1 MAINAQ
7 GKTQSSVVHLD
18 SLLFASRLCSTLVYS
33 ADTSSDTYTYM
44 HEYLYKYC
52 IWFILFGI
60 YFLRSCESQKLYM
73 QIRIR
78 IGICQAYA
86 RNVSLLRAYLRLLS
100 VRLTASR
107 PRLISL
113 FVFCPHPP
121 CLSPSFFVSF
131 CDSSTALTSC
141 LDPLRAYICLLVL
154 FNMQHIFI
162 IQYAWVLCPLFLFLI
177 PFLPLPFSMF
187 YTLEMLQSC
196 KLDKSLDFCFV
207 CCSLKM

>member
-7 GKTQSSVVHLD
+7 GKAQSSVVHLD

-33 ADTSSDTYTYM
+33 ADTSTDTYM

-78 IGICQAYA
+78 IGTCQAYA

-113 FVFCPHPP
+113 FVFSISFRFLFVTAARLWPHVLTR
-121 CLSPSFFVSF
+121 CGLTFVSWF
-131 CDSSTALTSC
+131 CLTC
-141 LDPLRAYICLLVL
+141 NTYL
-154 FNMQHIFI
+154 
-162 IQYAWVLCPLFLFLI
+162 
-177 PFLPLPFSMF
+177 
-187 YTLEMLQSC
+187 
-196 KLDKSLDFCFV
+196 
-207 CCSLKM
+207 

>member
-7 GKTQSSVVHLD
+7 GKAQSSVVHLD

-33 ADTSSDTYTYM
+33 ADTYTYM

-52 IWFILFGI
+52 RWFILFGI

-113 FVFCPHPP
+113 FVFCLAP
-121 CLSPSFFVSF
+121 LFFSSFSF
-131 CDSSTALTSC
+131 CDSSPGLTSC

-162 IQYAWVLCPLFLFLI
+162 IQYAWVLWVLFLLI
-177 PFLPLPFSMF
+177 PSLPLPFSMF

>member
-7 GKTQSSVVHLD
+7 GKAQSSVVHLD

-33 ADTSSDTYTYM
+33 ADTSTDTYMY
-44 HEYLYKYC
+44 EYLYKYC
-52 IWFILFGI
+52 RWFILFGI
-60 YFLRSCESQKLYM
+60 YFLRSCQSQKLYM

-78 IGICQAYA
+78 IGTCQAYA

-113 FVFCPHPP
+113 FVFFLP
-121 CLSPSFFVSF
+121 LSSFSF

-162 IQYAWVLCPLFLFLI
+162 IQYAWVLWVLFLFLI
-177 PFLPLPFSMF
+177 PSLPLPFSMF

>member
-7 GKTQSSVVHLD
+7 GKAQSSVVHLD

-113 FVFCPHPP
+113 FVFCLAP
-121 CLSPSFFVSF
+121 LSFSSFSF

-162 IQYAWVLCPLFLFLI
+162 IQYAWVLWVLFLFLI

>member
-7 GKTQSSVVHLD
+7 GKAQSSVVHLD

-33 ADTSSDTYTYM
+33 ADTSTDTYM

-52 IWFILFGI
+52 RWFILFGI

-113 FVFCPHPP
+113 FVFWPP
-121 CLSPSFFVSF
+121 SPCHSPSLFVFFLWQQHGSDLMSWPVAGLHLSPGFV
-131 CDSSTALTSC
+131 
-141 LDPLRAYICLLVL
+141 
-154 FNMQHIFI
+154 
-162 IQYAWVLCPLFLFLI
+162 
-177 PFLPLPFSMF
+177 
-187 YTLEMLQSC
+187 
-196 KLDKSLDFCFV
+196 
-207 CCSLKM
+207 

>member
-1 MAINAQ
+1 MTINAQ
-7 GKTQSSVVHLD
+7 GKAQSSVVHLD

-33 ADTSSDTYTYM
+33 ADTSTDTYTYM

-86 RNVSLLRAYLRLLS
+86 RNVSLLRAFLRLLS

-113 FVFCPHPP
+113 FVFCLAP
-121 CLSPSFFVSF
+121 LSFSSFSF

-141 LDPLRAYICLLVL
+141 LDPFRAYICLLVL

-162 IQYAWVLCPLFLFLI
+162 IQYAWVLCPLFLFLM

>member
-7 GKTQSSVVHLD
+7 GKAQSSVVHLD
-18 SLLFASRLCSTLVYS
+18 SLLFASRLYSTLVYS
-33 ADTSSDTYTYM
+33 ADTSTDTYM
-44 HEYLYKYC
+44 QEYLYKYC

-86 RNVSLLRAYLRLLS
+86 RNVSLLRAFLRLLS

-113 FVFCPHPP
+113 FVFCLAP
-121 CLSPSFFVSF
+121 SPSLRFLFVTAARLWPHVLTRCGLTFVSWF
-131 CDSSTALTSC
+131 CLTC
-141 LDPLRAYICLLVL
+141 NTYL
-154 FNMQHIFI
+154 
-162 IQYAWVLCPLFLFLI
+162 
-177 PFLPLPFSMF
+177 
-187 YTLEMLQSC
+187 
-196 KLDKSLDFCFV
+196 
-207 CCSLKM
+207 

>member
-7 GKTQSSVVHLD
+7 GKAQSSVVHLD

-33 ADTSSDTYTYM
+33 ADTSTDTYI

-113 FVFCPHPP
+113 FVFWLPLPP
-121 CLSPSFFVSF
+121 CLSPSLFVFF
-131 CDSSTALTSC
+131 LWQ
-141 LDPLRAYICLLVL
+141 
-154 FNMQHIFI
+154 QHGSDLMSWPV
-162 IQYAWVLCPLFLFLI
+162 AGLHLSPG
-177 PFLPLPFSMF
+177 
-187 YTLEMLQSC
+187 
-196 KLDKSLDFCFV
+196 FV
-207 CCSLKM
+207 

>member
-7 GKTQSSVVHLD
+7 GKAQSSVVHLD

-33 ADTSSDTYTYM
+33 ADTSTDTYM
-44 HEYLYKYC
+44 HEYLYMYC

-113 FVFCPHPP
+113 FVFCLAP
-121 CLSPSFFVSF
+121 LSFSSFSF

-162 IQYAWVLCPLFLFLI
+162 IQYAWVLWVLFLFLI